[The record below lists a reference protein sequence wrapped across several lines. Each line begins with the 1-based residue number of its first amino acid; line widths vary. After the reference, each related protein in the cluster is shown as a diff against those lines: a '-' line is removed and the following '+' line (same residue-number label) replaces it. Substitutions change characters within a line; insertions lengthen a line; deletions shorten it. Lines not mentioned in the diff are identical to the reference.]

1 MGVLT
6 KVVKSKPD
14 SLRGRVIEVFSVDID
29 DVCLVRECRE
39 FDDMLGI
46 NFIDLV
52 TKCGECL
59 SIEEV
64 TEAILGIDRKRVYEK
79 CKKKAEVIVEVE
91 KKDGWVQLLDNSLD
105 LGGKA

>member
-6 KVVKSKPD
+6 KVVKSEPE

-52 TKCGECL
+52 
-59 SIEEV
+59 
-64 TEAILGIDRKRVYEK
+64 Y
-79 CKKKAEVIVEVE
+79 
-91 KKDGWVQLLDNSLD
+91 
-105 LGGKA
+105 